1 MHRVDPESQLKSAI
15 AAVSRRSFLQTFA
28 AASLLP
34 CACLAQSSSAAQP
47 TAPAFNADHGRIKPP
62 VPVPAVPLLRY
73 DGKKTTLAALTQAHA
88 TAVQLMFTTCTTTCP
103 IQAAIFQRV
112 QALLPAMSVNRI
124 QLLSISVNPDDDNPA
139 ALSSWRNRFS
149 AGPQWIAAAPAPA
162 DNQLIQAFF
171 GQARGSYADH
181 STQVNIIDRQGRL
194 FWRTT
199 ELPTSQEIAAIL
211 AHV

>member
-1 MHRVDPESQLKSAI
+1 MQRIDPKSQMKSTI
-15 AAVSRRSFLQTFA
+15 SAVSRRSFLQTFA

-34 CACLAQSSSAAQP
+34 SACLGQSKP
-47 TAPAFNADHGRIKPP
+47 GAPAFNADHGRIKPP
-62 VPVPAVPLLRY
+62 VPVPTVQLLRY
-73 DGKKTTLAALTQAHA
+73 DGKKTNLADLTQAHA

-112 QALLPAMSVNRI
+112 QTLLPAMSANRI

-139 ALSSWRNRFS
+139 ALSNWRSRFN
-149 AGPQWIAAAPAPA
+149 AGPQWIAAAPAPG
-162 DNQLIQAFF
+162 DNHIIQSFF

-194 FWRTT
+194 FWRTSD
-199 ELPTSQEIAAIL
+199 LPASQEIAAIL